1 MLIHWG
7 LTYNGG
13 RSVIRR
19 IEGIK
24 LVKKHKD
31 KDSLIVSKDI
41 LPEAILKTALAKELL
56 AKGDV
61 GTVNDAVDKVGLSRS
76 AFYKYR
82 DGVFPFYE
90 ASREKIITIS
100 LILENKSGV
109 LSQVLNFIASFRVN
123 ILTINQGIPLQG
135 IANVSVSI
143 ETVGMADTPEHLLTG
158 LAELDGVR
166 KIEVVGQN

>member
-1 MLIHWG
+1 MVRK
-7 LTYNGG
+7 T
-13 RSVIRR
+13 
-19 IEGIK
+19 
-24 LVKKHKD
+24 KD
-31 KDSLIVSKDI
+31 KDFLIVSKDI
-41 LPEAILKTALAKELL
+41 LPDAILKTAMAKELL

-61 GTVNDAVDKVGLSRS
+61 STVNDAVDKVGLSRS
-76 AFYKYR
+76 AFYKYK

-109 LSQVLNFIASFRVN
+109 LSQVLNFIATFHAN

-143 ETVGMADTPEHLLTG
+143 ETAGMADTPENLLIG
-158 LAELDGVR
+158 LGALDGVR